1 MVFDPHTPINY
12 VPQFSCMSLLIV
24 GPAGGDFYFE
34 RDWLP
39 KEVSLYSPG
48 LNWATLYRGFVQG
61 NSQHINVGFGEVL
74 HLCEVFKGDEES
86 VALLVY

>member
-1 MVFDPHTPINY
+1 M
-12 VPQFSCMSLLIV
+12 
-24 GPAGGDFYFE
+24 
-34 RDWLP
+34 WLP

-74 HLCEVFKGDEES
+74 HLREVFKGDEEA